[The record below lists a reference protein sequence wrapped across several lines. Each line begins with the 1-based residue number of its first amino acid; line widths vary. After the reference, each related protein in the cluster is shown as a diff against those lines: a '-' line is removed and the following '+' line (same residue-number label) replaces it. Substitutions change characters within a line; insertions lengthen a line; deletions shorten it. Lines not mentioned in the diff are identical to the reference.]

1 MIKKL
6 IILILFISITALAI
20 GFIAL
25 PDFGMATQFKM
36 GEKAVELEAAKQ
48 ATVIDVPIV
57 GAFMG
62 GDVQVV
68 IAFDDAAGYTEFL
81 QNQGDTVMNYTQ
93 AQAISAGATY
103 ISGVAVLFWIFFL
116 LMIILLPRKHGK
128 KKIKKIAK
136 EVAYDVVD
144 EEMDNMPPARSY
156 APAPRRRD
164 DGPRGEGRR
173 RRDDYDDDYDY

>member
-6 IILILFISITALAI
+6 IILILFIAITALAI

-25 PDFGMATQFKM
+25 PNFGMATQFKV

-62 GDVQVV
+62 GDLQVV
-68 IAFDDAAGYTEFL
+68 IAFDEAAGYTEIL

-116 LMIILLPRKHGK
+116 LMIILLPRKHSK
-128 KKIKKIAK
+128 KKIKKIAD
-136 EVAYDVVD
+136 EVDYEVVKD
-144 EEMDNMPPARSY
+144 ELDRSY
-156 APAPRRRD
+156 QPAPRR
-164 DGPRGEGRR
+164 GGGRR
-173 RRDDYDDDYDY
+173 RRDDDDDDYDY

>member
-6 IILILFISITALAI
+6 IILILFIAITLLAI

-25 PDFGMATQFKM
+25 PDFGMATQFKV

-62 GDVQVV
+62 GDLQVV
-68 IAFDDAAGYTEFL
+68 IAFDETAGYTEIL
-81 QNQGDTVMNYTQ
+81 QNQGDSVMNYTQ
-93 AQAISAGATY
+93 AQAITAGATY

-116 LMIILLPRKHGK
+116 LMIILLPRKHSK
-128 KKIKKIAK
+128 KKIKKIAD
-136 EVAYDVVD
+136 EVAYEVVKD
-144 EEMDNMPPARSY
+144 ELDRSY
-156 APAPRRRD
+156 QPAPRR
-164 DGPRGEGRR
+164 GGGRR
-173 RRDDYDDDYDY
+173 RRDDDDDDYDY